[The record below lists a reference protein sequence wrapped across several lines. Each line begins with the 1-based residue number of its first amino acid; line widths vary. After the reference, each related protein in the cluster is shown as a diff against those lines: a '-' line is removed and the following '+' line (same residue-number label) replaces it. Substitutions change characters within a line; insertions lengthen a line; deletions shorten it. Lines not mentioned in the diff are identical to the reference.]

1 MKSFIAPVAL
11 DKVSRL
17 LNPGPTTLVSAR
29 HGGVDNVMAAS
40 WVCAL
45 DYAPPKLT
53 AVIDKIAKTR
63 ELIEG
68 SGYFVIQIPT
78 AAQVQLTYE
87 VGHTSLANNPE
98 KLKNSDVKLFAM
110 EGYDMPFVEGCAA
123 WLVCKLIPEKH
134 NQAVYDLF
142 IAEVVAAWSDTRV
155 FKDGHWIFE
164 SADPAL
170 RSLHYVA
177 GGHFYVIGE
186 MLEAEES

>member
-110 EGYDMPFVEGCAA
+110 EGYDMSFVEGCAA
-123 WLVCKLIPEKH
+123 WLICKLIPEKH
-134 NQAVYDLF
+134 NQEVYDLF

-177 GGHFYVIGE
+177 GGHFYAIGE
-186 MLEAEES
+186 VLEAEES